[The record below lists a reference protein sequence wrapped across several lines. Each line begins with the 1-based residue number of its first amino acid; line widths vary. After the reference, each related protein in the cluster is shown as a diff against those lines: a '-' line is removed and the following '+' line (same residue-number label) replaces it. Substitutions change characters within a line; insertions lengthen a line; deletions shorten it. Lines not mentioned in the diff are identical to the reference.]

1 MISRDKVGVLNELT
15 RLKTRNKCL
24 EEKLKYYKEQQEKDQ
39 KHYEELQK
47 YYEEQREKDQ
57 EHYNKFQKYHEK
69 QQKESQKRYDLLQT
83 RYNYLL
89 NFE

>member
-15 RLKTRNKCL
+15 RLKTRNECL

-39 KHYEELQK
+39 KRYEELQK
-47 YYEEQREKDQ
+47 YYE
-57 EHYNKFQKYHEK
+57 K
-69 QQKESQKRYDLLQT
+69 QQKENQKRYDLLQT